1 MKRGREVS
9 CAARLCWSTLI
20 CLETAANN
28 VRHYRFH
35 IWVMCT
41 TPRLYHHIL
50 EHLTTLFRS
59 CHLIEKDLQPNM
71 KAW

>member
-1 MKRGREVS
+1 MKRGRGVS
-9 CAARLCWSTLI
+9 CAARLCWSTLT

-28 VRHYRFH
+28 VRYCRFH
-35 IWVMCT
+35 IWVTCT

-59 CHLIEKDLQPNM
+59 CHSIEKDLQPNM
-71 KAW
+71 KA